1 MQYRN
6 GIFFH
11 IVQFWVAVKRIG
23 PRNLRQA
30 DKRWRVTVH
39 RYFFNALLVIYK
51 SASPRPLFKRK
62 WNVPKITGC
71 SLSFSDLWKTLGSN
85 CNIFLIDSYEFSELE
100 CSLFTY
106 DALLWNMYSIVK
118 EQRWKQTKINF
129 FLSSNFCTVYMLLFR
144 AAFQII
150 QVCLMNSMVT
160 AAVRGHSNW
169 IPA

>member
-1 MQYRN
+1 MAAWIIDSCRTSGVFLVYLLN
-6 GIFFH
+6 GISEYFFSFVNWKDGDSKCSTETAFSH

-51 SASPRPLFKRK
+51 SASLRPLFKRK

-85 CNIFLIDSYEFSELE
+85 CNIFVIDSYEFSELE

-118 EQRWKQTKINF
+118 EQRWKQT
-129 FLSSNFCTVYMLLFR
+129 
-144 AAFQII
+144 
-150 QVCLMNSMVT
+150 
-160 AAVRGHSNW
+160 
-169 IPA
+169 